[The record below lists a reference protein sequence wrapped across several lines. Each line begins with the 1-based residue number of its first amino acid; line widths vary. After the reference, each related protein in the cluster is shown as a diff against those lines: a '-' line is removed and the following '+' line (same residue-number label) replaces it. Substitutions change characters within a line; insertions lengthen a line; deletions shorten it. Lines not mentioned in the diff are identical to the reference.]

1 MQKSIF
7 SERQARRGG
16 SSGQKG
22 IRQRIAPCT
31 QLDTMAN
38 VQQVEF
44 TVPETRDLTRAAE
57 KIEQVCAALGL
68 TMSMKTSQAAFP
80 GSTHWHYK
88 NKKLKGTLELTL
100 YIPARRVWANVQ
112 SGRKAPWI
120 DAL

>member
-1 MQKSIF
+1 M
-7 SERQARRGG
+7 
-16 SSGQKG
+16 
-22 IRQRIAPCT
+22 
-31 QLDTMAN
+31 
-38 VQQVEF
+38 QQVEF
-44 TVPETRDLTRAAE
+44 TVPKTCDLATAVE
-57 KIEQVCAALGL
+57 KIEQVCAAQGL

-120 DAL
+120 DALLPVVQLEVESALLPGPWRLAAGP